1 MKPVTTNRGRSHL
14 VSQAKYDIT
23 EWLPK
28 NLLAT
33 EMNRTDL
40 KIDKPVCLDL
50 LIVDISKIFMY
61 EYLHD
66 YIK

>member
-1 MKPVTTNRGRSHL
+1 
-14 VSQAKYDIT
+14 
-23 EWLPK
+23 
-28 NLLAT
+28 
-33 EMNRTDL
+33 MNRTDL

-66 YIK
+66 YIKCKYRDKTKLCFTDRYRRFYSLSKI